1 MIKLKLF
8 GSFCHDCTDFKPC
21 LAERERVYVY
31 QDGKRV
37 PTDRINTFIGCEN
50 EEQCKKMYKRF
61 TGHSINREEDG
72 LRNDF
77 IP

>member
-8 GSFCHDCTDFKPC
+8 GSFCHDCMDFKPC
-21 LAERERVYVY
+21 PDKERVYVY
-31 QDGKRV
+31 QDGKKV
-37 PTDRINTFIGCEN
+37 PTDRINTFIACEN
-50 EEQCKKMYKRF
+50 EEHCKKMYKLF
-61 TGHSINREEDG
+61 KGHSINREEDG